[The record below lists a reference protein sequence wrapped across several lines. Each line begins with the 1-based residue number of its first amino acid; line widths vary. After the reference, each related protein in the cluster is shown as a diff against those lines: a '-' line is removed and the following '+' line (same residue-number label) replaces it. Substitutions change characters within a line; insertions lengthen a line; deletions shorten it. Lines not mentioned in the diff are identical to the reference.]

1 MKKNILFV
9 DDDQNILNG
18 LQRAF
23 RTRRNEWDMHFAISG
38 AEALEIMAV
47 NPMDLI
53 VTDMRMP
60 AQNGVEL
67 LNEVMK
73 RHPGA
78 IRMILS
84 GHADADLTMK
94 SVGVAHQFI
103 SKPCEPEIL
112 ESIIHRAMEFGI
124 LLKDDHLKNILSNI
138 GTLPSLSAHYIRIAN
153 ELQCPESS
161 IQKVGQII
169 ASDPAMTA
177 KILQLANSAFFGRR
191 RIVTNAVEA
200 VTYLGI
206 DCIQHL
212 FLAMHAFAQF
222 TPPKTSSFSIEL
234 LWEHSISTAA
244 LAKTIA
250 AEEGAEKELAD
261 AAYTAGLLHDIGEL
275 MFACRLAEK
284 HAEAQALAISK
295 AMPLWQAEQEILSA
309 NHAEVG
315 AYLLGLWGLP
325 DSVVEA
331 AAYHHCPSESKTN
344 GFCTLT
350 ALHAADCQI
359 SNHSYAGIPTSQP
372 DREYLSRYLKK
383 TKIPNGGNVLTP

>member
-1 MKKNILFV
+1 MKKQILFV
-9 DDDQNILNG
+9 DDDQNILDG
-18 LQRAF
+18 LQRTF
-23 RTRRNEWDMHFAISG
+23 RAQRNEWDMHFAISG
-38 AEALEIMAV
+38 AEALIIMAAK
-47 NPMDLI
+47 PIDLI

-60 AQNGVEL
+60 AMSGVEL

-94 SVGVAHQFI
+94 SVGIAHQFI

-112 ESIIHRAMEFGI
+112 QSIIHRALEFGI
-124 LLKDDHLKNILSNI
+124 LLKDDHLKNVLSNI

-153 ELQCPESS
+153 ELQCPETS

-177 KILQLANSAFFGRR
+177 KILQLSNSAFFGRR
-191 RIVTNAVEA
+191 RMVTNAVEA

-212 FLAMHAFAQF
+212 FLAVHAFTQF
-222 TPPKTSSFSIEL
+222 KPPASSAFSIEL

-250 AEEGAEKELAD
+250 AEEGAEKEIVD

-309 NHAEVG
+309 THAEVG

-331 AAYHHCPSESKTN
+331 AAYHHCPSESQTD

-350 ALHAADCQI
+350 ALHAADFQI
-359 SNHSYAGIPTSQP
+359 SNRSYAGVPTSQP
-372 DREYLSRYLKK
+372 DMEYLSKHLKK
-383 TKIPNGGNVLTP
+383 TIIPTA